1 MTGEEGGGG
10 ERMTGQQRETEAET
24 VTASRP
30 AAHPPKRISRW
41 KKWGK
46 VLVAVLVF
54 YAVWLAV
61 WEALARSGLWP
72 SYIFPPIAPVLQAV
86 WDNTINGRFTLAIEA
101 SLRRL
106 AIGYLAS
113 LGIGMA
119 LGLVMGRFETA
130 RITLGSMALGLQ
142 ALPSIAWLPLAL
154 IWFGLDESAIV
165 FVIIM
170 GVVFSIAMSTS
181 TGIRSIPPQLER
193 AARNLGAKGDSL
205 VFDLVLPA
213 SLPHIVTGMK
223 QGWTFAWRSLIAAEM
238 VYSTVGLGEML
249 MYGREFNDL
258 AMVMAVMLV
267 IIAIGLA
274 ADQLFFE
281 RLERAVHVRWGVARR

>member
-1 MTGEEGGGG
+1 MTDAPSPKIPSVSMA
-10 ERMTGQQRETEAET
+10 RQR
-24 VTASRP
+24 
-30 AAHPPKRISRW
+30 KKLSRW
-41 KKWGK
+41 DKWGK
-46 VLVAVLVF
+46 VLIVILAFYGLWLVG
-54 YAVWLAV
+54 

-72 SYIFPPIAPVLQAV
+72 SYVFPPFTPVLQAV
-86 WDNTINGRFTLAIEA
+86 VDNTVNGRFPVAIAA
-101 SLRRL
+101 SMKRL
-106 AIGYLAS
+106 LIGYLAA

-119 LGLVMGRFETA
+119 LGLIMGRFQTA
-130 RITLGSMALGLQ
+130 QITLGSMSLGLQ

-193 AARNLGAKGDSL
+193 AARNMGAKGDSM

-223 QGWTFAWRSLIAAEM
+223 QGWSFAWRALIAAEM
-238 VYSTVGLGEML
+238 VYSTVGLGHML
-249 MYGREFNDL
+249 MMGRELNDL
-258 AMVMAVMLV
+258 AMVLAVMVVIVLV
-267 IIAIGLA
+267 GLA
-274 ADQLFFE
+274 ADQLVFE